1 MCVQTRRQA
10 SNREQQLRPVFA
22 AIDVDVYPQLRTRCD
37 RRRVTDENIVKPA
50 PLTDLI
56 WDAAMD
62 KERIRQLNDAL
73 RMTLRGGRVLMTVAV
88 NALPDDLKALALQR
102 TRTFADF
109 SKDNDPHDEH
119 DFGSFE
125 LAGKTFFWKIDYYDG
140 SQDPSD
146 PSRTTRVLTL
156 MLASDY

>member
-1 MCVQTRRQA
+1 
-10 SNREQQLRPVFA
+10 
-22 AIDVDVYPQLRTRCD
+22 
-37 RRRVTDENIVKPA
+37 
-50 PLTDLI
+50 
-56 WDAAMD
+56 MD

-88 NALPDDLKALALQR
+88 NALPDDLKALALKR

-109 SKDNDPHDEH
+109 SKDNDPHGEH

-125 LAGKTFFWKIDYYDG
+125 LAGKTFFWKIDYYDECCEFG
-140 SQDPSD
+140 SRDPSD

>member
-1 MCVQTRRQA
+1 
-10 SNREQQLRPVFA
+10 
-22 AIDVDVYPQLRTRCD
+22 
-37 RRRVTDENIVKPA
+37 
-50 PLTDLI
+50 
-56 WDAAMD
+56 MD
-62 KERIRQLNDAL
+62 KARIRQLNDAL
-73 RMTLRGGRVLMTVAV
+73 RLTLRGGRVLMTVAV

-109 SKDNDPHDEH
+109 SEDNDPHGEH

-125 LAGKTFFWKIDYYDG
+125 LAGKTFFWKIDYYDERCAFG

-146 PSRTTRVLTL
+146 PCRTTRVLTL